1 MTYFFKL
8 FPITCSGLDSAMFA
22 YLKRNWT
29 WNSKAYAKRA
39 LSSSVPAIS
48 GDAG

>member
-1 MTYFFKL
+1 
-8 FPITCSGLDSAMFA
+8 MFA